1 MAMSVIALIAL
12 AVLAVSDG
20 RREDRVVRKAE
31 THDEKE
37 RLQRGLARRGE
48 ADLHRGGPG
57 YHGQLRQLRTPG
69 NVLENLQIFAI
80 FEICNT
86 WNVSKG

>member
-1 MAMSVIALIAL
+1 MSVIALIAL

-37 RLQRGLARRGE
+37 RLQRGLARCPQ
-48 ADLHRGGPG
+48 GGQEG
-57 YHGQLRQLRTPG
+57 
-69 NVLENLQIFAI
+69 VD
-80 FEICNT
+80 
-86 WNVSKG
+86 